1 MANKSKSKV
10 KAKGGGNAPLQPQ
23 QVSAKG
29 EAVKVFGYLPDDNPP
44 MGAMLS
50 LGFQQFL
57 TMFPATVLVAI
68 LTKFDVGITLLA
80 SGLGT
85 IVALL
90 VSKRKI
96 PMYYGSSF
104 SYIAVVITVMSKFA
118 PDCYNSAA
126 VYCPEGVKIVQVGI
140 ILTAIFEILIGLL
153 IMRIGKAALDRVLPP
168 IVTGSMAMVIGVAL
182 AGAALGNAGN
192 WAAPEIAAKT
202 WTVAFI
208 TLVATILFS
217 VYLQGKGLIGMLP
230 ILLGAIFGY
239 LVAVPFGLVHFESV
253 ASANWLE
260 MPKFTFPA
268 FNNPDAWG
276 MALSIA
282 LIFIATVPESTAHLY
297 QMSLYIDELAA
308 ELGRKPFNIKELIG
322 LNLVADGADDLVVGM
337 LGGAAGTN
345 YGENNSLMAITR
357 NYSTA
362 VLMAAGAMAVVFGF
376 FGKLVALVNTMPAAV
391 VGGLSIY
398 LFGVIGM
405 QGVALIQ
412 SEKVNLFDPKQLAV
426 GAIILV
432 CGIGGNLALPNGVF
446 PFNVPYLFPNG
457 IPAIVFAAILGIFVN
472 TIFLIFKAPA
482 VRGD

>member
-1 MANKSKSKV
+1 MSTQTKSPV
-10 KAKGGGNAPLQPQ
+10 M
-23 QVSAKG
+23 
-29 EAVKVFGYLPDDNPP
+29 GYLPDDTPP
-44 MGAMLS
+44 LGAMLS

-90 VSKRKI
+90 VSRRKI

-104 SYIAVVITVMSKFA
+104 SYIAVIITVMNRFA
-118 PDCYNSAA
+118 PDCYNSGAA
-126 VYCPEGVKIVQVGI
+126 YCPEGVKIVQVGI
-140 ILTAIFEILIGLL
+140 VLTAVFEILVGLL
-153 IMRIGKAALDRVLPP
+153 IMRVGKSALDRVLPP

-182 AGAALGNAGN
+182 ANAALGPAGN
-192 WAAPEIAAKT
+192 WAAPEVAAKT
-202 WTVAFI
+202 WLVAFI
-208 TLVATILFS
+208 TLLATVLFS

-239 LVAVPFGLVHFESV
+239 LVAIPFGLVNFGNV
-253 ASANWLE
+253 AAAPWFAA
-260 MPKFTFPA
+260 PKFTFPA
-268 FNNPDAWG
+268 FTDPNAWG
-276 MALSIA
+276 MALSVA

-297 QMSLYIDELAA
+297 QMSLYIDELAV
-308 ELGRKPFNIKELIG
+308 ELKRKPFNIKELIG

-337 LGGAAGTN
+337 LGGCAGTN

-362 VLMAAGAMAVVFGF
+362 VLLAAGGMAMVFGF

-426 GAIILV
+426 GAIILIL
-432 CGIGGNLALPNGVF
+432 GIGGNLTLANGVF
-446 PFNVPYLFPNG
+446 PFPVPFLFPNG
-457 IPAIVFAAILGIFVN
+457 IPAIVFAAIAGILVN
-472 TIFLIFKAPA
+472 AIFLVFKAPA

>member
-1 MANKSKSKV
+1 MSTASK
-10 KAKGGGNAPLQPQ
+10 PQ
-23 QVSAKG
+23 
-29 EAVKVFGYLPDDNPP
+29 VFGYLPDDNPP
-44 MGAMLS
+44 IGATLS

-85 IVALL
+85 IIALL

-140 ILTAIFEILIGLL
+140 ILTAVFEILIGLL

-192 WAAPEIAAKT
+192 WAAPEIAAQT

-208 TLVATILFS
+208 TLIATVLFS

-239 LVAVPFGLVHFESV
+239 IVAIPFGLVHFDTV

-362 VLMAAGAMAVVFGF
+362 VLMTAGAMAIVLGF
-376 FGKLVALVNTMPAAV
+376 FGKLVALVNTLPPAV

-472 TIFLIFKAPA
+472 SIFLIFKAPA